1 MKGQPN
7 VQLVQQAYQSVKN
20 GDTQTLLNMLAQDVL
35 WELPEMPN
43 VPFSGTWKG
52 RQQVGEF
59 FRKMNEV
66 QDVIEFKPEQFV
78 AEGDKVIVLGH
89 FNMRVKATGKSS
101 VSHWVQVW
109 TIKAGEVSHMREYV
123 DTLAVNS
130 AHAPGSAVY
139 SASER

>member
-78 AEGDKVIVLGH
+78 
-89 FNMRVKATGKSS
+89 GKRP
-101 VSHWVQVW
+101 VW
-109 TIKAGEVSHMREYV
+109 TALMVPADCGHISEEVRRPADPVTGACLYFGWLHKSQ
-123 DTLAVNS
+123 
-130 AHAPGSAVY
+130 
-139 SASER
+139 